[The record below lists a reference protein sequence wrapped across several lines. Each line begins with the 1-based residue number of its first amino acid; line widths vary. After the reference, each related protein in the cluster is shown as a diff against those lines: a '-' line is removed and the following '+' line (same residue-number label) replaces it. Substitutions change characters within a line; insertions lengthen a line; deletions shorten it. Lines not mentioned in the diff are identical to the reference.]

1 MEVAKDFTQTEIDRS
16 ARHRRLAE
24 PEILHEAKEEIKKE
38 EIFEKNASSD
48 EEIDQEEIIRRR
60 LEIKKKALQ
69 RQEVL

>member
-24 PEILHEAKEEIKKE
+24 PEILHEAKEIKKE